1 MKSFWL
7 KDWQISLRTA
17 VIGAA
22 LLSFVMFLTTLQLHI
37 NGSNH
42 PYATDVGEIQNA
54 LPRWGTIH
62 YNGYPLYTFIGSLFV
77 TILRGVGI
85 APAVGASL
93 YSAVWGALSA
103 GLLVLLM
110 VTLGIRPLLAA
121 LASLMFALSTSIWAD
136 ASLAEVHTMSMALT
150 FVTLYY
156 AVQFGRNGRKRDL
169 YWLAFW
175 GGMVLA
181 HQRAFALFLPAILFW
196 ALPHW
201 RLVLRHILPV
211 LALGMIGPLTYL
223 YLPLRAWM
231 GADWTYSSP
240 GTWQGFWALV
250 FYTRGDLVIVP
261 DTTALWLERMRGI
274 LELLRSD
281 WPWLLTALGMLGLLL
296 PGGPARTQERL
307 GLVVSWLLHLPVSF
321 IVWEGRVSDALL
333 AVKLPII
340 AIAAIGVALLMEVAW
355 GKRPLWGKLAVTAGF
370 ITLVW
375 LFSLNRPQ
383 VLAVTRD
390 RSAFET
396 IALAQRIQA
405 AADGRSQ
412 TMMALWGHDYWAL
425 TYAQAYEGQFPGLTL
440 VDHDNDFAAITQTD
454 HLLTLAKTF
463 YQRPV
468 EWWEGLLGPVYL
480 TSVAPEI
487 VEIQVEP
494 RITAVSP
501 TNNLLD
507 LGNGIAIQ
515 DAALTWLDDDTLHL
529 IVTWQALQDDLS
541 NYSIAVH
548 LAAQDPPTGPQD
560 ILTQADRN
568 HPVFGWYPTSR
579 WQAGQV
585 VTDHFV
591 LDVPEGSLPL
601 TVRVGMYQMLADGSF
616 ENSEWLSLPVPN
628 ERDL

>member
-22 LLSFVMFLTTLQLHI
+22 LLSFILFLTTLQLHI

-77 TILRGVGI
+77 TILRGVGVT
-85 APAVGASL
+85 PAVGASL

-103 GLLVLLM
+103 ALLVLLM

-150 FVTLYY
+150 FATLFY
-156 AVQFGRNGRKRDL
+156 AVRFGRNGRKRDL

-201 RLVLRHILPV
+201 RLVLRHLLPV
-211 LALGMIGPLTYL
+211 LALGLIGPLTYL

-261 DTTALWLERMRGI
+261 DTMALWLERIQGI
-274 LELLRSD
+274 VGLLKQD
-281 WPWLLTALGMLGLLL
+281 WPWLLTALGVVGLLL
-296 PGGPARTQERL
+296 PGSPARRQERL
-307 GLVVSWLLHLPVSF
+307 GLLVSWLLHLPVSF

-340 AIAAIGVALLMEVAW
+340 AIAAIGVALLMEVVW
-355 GKRPLWGKLAVTAGF
+355 RKRPLWGKLAVVGGVF
-370 ITLVW
+370 SLFW
-375 LFSLNRPQ
+375 LFFLNRPQ
-383 VLAVTRD
+383 VLAITRD

-396 IALAQRIQA
+396 IALAQRIPP

-425 TYAQAYEGQFPGLTL
+425 TYAQAYEEQFPGLTL
-440 VDHDNDFAAITQTD
+440 VDHDNDFAAIAQTD

-468 EWWEGLLGPVYL
+468 AWWEGLLGPVYL
-480 TSVAPEI
+480 TAVSPEI
-487 VEIQVEP
+487 VEIQIEP

-501 TNNLLD
+501 ADNLLD
-507 LGNGIAIQ
+507 LGNGIAILA
-515 DAALTWLDDDTLHL
+515 AALTWLDDDTLQL
-529 IVTWQALQDDLS
+529 AVDWQALQNNLS
-541 NYSIAVH
+541 DYSIAVH

-560 ILTQADRN
+560 ILAQADSN

-579 WQAGQV
+579 WQAGEV
-585 VTDHFV
+585 VTDHFL
-591 LDVPEGSLPL
+591 LDVSAASAPL
-601 TVRVGMYQMLADGSF
+601 TVRVGMYQTLADGSF
-616 ENSEWLSLPVPN
+616 ENSKWLSLPVP
-628 ERDL
+628 